1 MEIAYEHDFSFSP
14 CPPHPPFCGV
24 TLPQHSTPTPL
35 GSDMLTGYSLQ
46 YPSSYI
52 CVGPRDL
59 GDECELSAFFLS
71 GSDFTVFSNMQSS
84 SMACPFDGLFSLSL
98 KQISRFLR
106 MLSWMFLFYPYLSP
120 AALIFFFLLPW
131 LKMIIFYQQFSLVE
145 YNGNFITLFRKK
157 TKQKIPQFLAV
168 PILFPPP
175 FHSNHYA

>member
-98 KQISRFLR
+98 KQIVDF
-106 MLSWMFLFYPYLSP
+106 
-120 AALIFFFLLPW
+120 
-131 LKMIIFYQQFSLVE
+131 
-145 YNGNFITLFRKK
+145 
-157 TKQKIPQFLAV
+157 
-168 PILFPPP
+168 
-175 FHSNHYA
+175 